1 MIEEPDEPP
10 ERDAGDAPDDE
21 PDDEPNDAPSASWS
35 PAAGRQE
42 IEARLAAIG
51 RTAAAGFDLGE
62 AALLLAAL
70 DRPRVRLD
78 RYRAHLEETGRA
90 VAVLGALSLD
100 QAAASLTEVLGGRL
114 GYRGDEQTYDDL
126 QNANLMRVIDRRR
139 GLPVA
144 LAILYV
150 DAARRQGWSATALRF
165 PGHVLI
171 RLEVAGQRTILDPYH
186 GGVRLEAAEL
196 RQLAK
201 ALGGEAAELTPD
213 HTLPLTDLEVLLR
226 LQNNIKVRRLQQR
239 QTEGGLAALETM
251 LLLQPGD
258 WSLWLEAAELHQ
270 QLENLG
276 AAAVAL
282 GHAADLAPSATQR
295 AEVERRLASLR
306 RRLN

>member
-1 MIEEPDEPP
+1 VSAEDLDEPGDQP
-10 ERDAGDAPDDE
+10 EELDPR
-21 PDDEPNDAPSASWS
+21 WS

-42 IEARLAAIG
+42 IEAKLTAIG
-51 RTAAAGFDLGE
+51 RGATAGVDLGE

-70 DRPRVRLD
+70 DRPRVKLD
-78 RYRAHLEETGRA
+78 RYRAHLVETGQA
-90 VAVLGALSLD
+90 VGALGALGLD
-100 QAAASLTEVLGGRL
+100 EAAVALAEVLAGKL

-144 LAILYV
+144 LAILYL
-150 DAARRQGWSATALRF
+150 DAARRQGWSASALRF

-171 RLEVAGQRTILDPYH
+171 RLEVAGRRTILDPYH
-186 GGVRLEAAEL
+186 AGIRLEPAEL

-201 ALGGEAAELTPD
+201 AIGGEAAELTPD

-282 GHAADLAPSATQR
+282 GHAVDLAPSATQR
-295 AEVERRLASLR
+295 ADVERRLASLR

>member
-1 MIEEPDEPP
+1 VSGE
-10 ERDAGDAPDDE
+10 DDE
-21 PDDEPNDAPSASWS
+21 EEAPEGLPGRWS

-42 IEARLAAIG
+42 IEAQLAVIG
-51 RTAAAGFDLGE
+51 RSAAAGFDLAE

-70 DRPRVRLD
+70 DRPRVGLQ

-90 VAVLGALSLD
+90 VGALGALTLAE
-100 QAAASLTEVLGGRL
+100 AAASLSEVLAGRL

-144 LAILYV
+144 LAILYL
-150 DAARRQGWSATALRF
+150 DAARRQGWAATALRF

-171 RLEVAGQRTILDPYH
+171 RIEVEGERTIIDPYH
-186 GGVRLEAAEL
+186 AGARLEAAEL

-201 ALGGEAAELTPD
+201 AIGGEAAELTPD

-239 QTEGGLAALETM
+239 QTASGLVALETM
-251 LLLQPGD
+251 LLLAPGD

-282 GHAADLAPSATQR
+282 GHAADLAPSAQQR
-295 AEVERRLASLR
+295 AEAERRLASLR

>member
-1 MIEEPDEPP
+1 VSEADEEGAPETPP
-10 ERDAGDAPDDE
+10 ERWP
-21 PDDEPNDAPSASWS
+21 

-51 RTAAAGFDLGE
+51 RGAAAGFDLAE

-70 DRPRVRLD
+70 DRPRVGLD
-78 RYRAHLEETGRA
+78 RYRAHLAETAQA
-90 VAVLGALSLD
+90 VGALGALSLD
-100 QAAASLTEVLGGRL
+100 GAAASLAEVLGGRL

-150 DAARRQGWSATALRF
+150 DAARRQGWSSSALRF

-171 RLEVAGQRTILDPYH
+171 RIEVEGGRTILDPYR
-186 GGVRLEAAEL
+186 GGARLEAAEL

-201 ALGGEAAELTPD
+201 AIGGEQAELTPD

-239 QTEGGLAALETM
+239 QMASGLVALESM
-251 LLLQPGD
+251 LLLAPGD
-258 WSLWLEAAELHQ
+258 WSLWLEAGELHQ

-282 GHAADLAPSATQR
+282 GHAADLAPSAQQR

>member
-1 MIEEPDEPP
+1 MSEEEPEEEEE
-10 ERDAGDAPDDE
+10 ERSQEGMGTR
-21 PDDEPNDAPSASWS
+21 WS

-42 IEARLAAIG
+42 IEARLTAIG
-51 RTAAAGFDLGE
+51 RTAGAGFDLAE

-70 DRPRVRLD
+70 DRPRVGLD
-78 RYRAHLEETGRA
+78 RYRAHLVEIGQAVRA
-90 VAVLGALSLD
+90 LGALDLD
-100 QAAASLTEVLGGRL
+100 EAAASLAEVLAVRL

-150 DAARRQGWSATALRF
+150 DAARRQGWAASALRF

-171 RLEVAGQRTILDPYH
+171 RLEVDGRRTILDPYH
-186 GGVRLEAAEL
+186 AGIRLEAAEL

-201 ALGGEAAELTPD
+201 AIGGEGAELTPD
-213 HTLPLTDLEVLLR
+213 HTMPLTDLEVLLR

-239 QTEGGLAALETM
+239 QPAGGLAALETM
-251 LLLQPGD
+251 LLLSPGD

-282 GHAADLAPSATQR
+282 GHAADLAPSASQR